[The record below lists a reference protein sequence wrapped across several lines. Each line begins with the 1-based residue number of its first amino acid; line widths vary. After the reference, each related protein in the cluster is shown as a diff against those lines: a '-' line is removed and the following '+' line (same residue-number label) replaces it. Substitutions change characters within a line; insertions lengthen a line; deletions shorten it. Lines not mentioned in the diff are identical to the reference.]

1 MPNTNPDAVFFTAQ
15 IRAMEQQ
22 ALQLPKP
29 PQLMEKAGLAAAQ
42 VVRDQV
48 LKNPNHNV
56 LVLAGPGNNGGD
68 AFVVARY
75 LKEWGNAVTV
85 VFAGKRDRLPADA
98 RQALQVWLDCGGDIC
113 PDLPDGEGNWDT
125 VIDGLFGIGLDQSHH
140 RPIEG
145 QYRDWIE
152 NVKRMA
158 APIVA
163 LDIPSGL
170 GSDDGCIYGIAIRA
184 AVTVTFIGLKPGLF
198 TNFGPEC
205 CGEVVLRDLD
215 IHMPAPPEPQA
226 WLLNNAHAQTLLPPL
241 RCANS
246 HKGSFGNVA
255 IIGGSTGMA
264 GAALLAGRAAL
275 HLGAGR
281 VYIGML
287 AENAPAVDFS
297 QPELMLRPPSEL
309 FGVKPLNCLIA
320 GPGLGQSAQAR
331 SWLGMA
337 LDSDCALVLDAD
349 ALNLIAQ
356 HPDLAENLSQRKA
369 ATILTPHPAEAAR
382 LLNTDSTAVQNNRM
396 NAALQ
401 IAQHFNC
408 YVVLKGAG
416 SICCLPDGKRY
427 LNTSGNPALSTAG
440 TGDVLAGI
448 IGALIAQGLSPD
460 RALLLAVYLHG
471 AAADRWV
478 RQNRG
483 MLGMV
488 ASEVIAAARS
498 LLNSWI
504 YQKNAD
510 QYNKSQ

>member
-1 MPNTNPDAVFFTAQ
+1 
-15 IRAMEQQ
+15 
-22 ALQLPKP
+22 
-29 PQLMEKAGLAAAQ
+29 
-42 VVRDQV
+42 
-48 LKNPNHNV
+48 
-56 LVLAGPGNNGGD
+56 
-68 AFVVARY
+68 
-75 LKEWGNAVTV
+75 
-85 VFAGKRDRLPADA
+85 
-98 RQALQVWLDCGGDIC
+98 
-113 PDLPDGEGNWDT
+113 
-125 VIDGLFGIGLDQSHH
+125 
-140 RPIEG
+140 
-145 QYRDWIE
+145 
-152 NVKRMA
+152 
-158 APIVA
+158 
-163 LDIPSGL
+163 
-170 GSDDGCIYGIAIRA
+170 GCIYGVAIRA

-205 CGEVVLRDLD
+205 CGSVVLRDLD
-215 IHMPAPPEPQA
+215 IHLPAPPEPQA
-226 WLLNNAHAQTLLPPL
+226 WLLNDALAQTLLPPP

-246 HKGSFGNVA
+246 HKGSFGNAA
-255 IIGGSTGMA
+255 ILGGSTGMA

-281 VYIGML
+281 VYIGLL

-309 FGVKPLNCLIA
+309 FAVEPLNCLIA

-331 SWLGMA
+331 SWLGVA
-337 LDSDCALVLDAD
+337 LDSGCALVLDAD

-369 ATILTPHPAEAAR
+369 VTVLTPHPAEAAR
-382 LLNTDSTAVQNNRM
+382 LLNTDHAAVQNNRM
-396 NAALQ
+396 HAAFR

-440 TGDVLAGI
+440 TGDVLAGF

-471 AAADRWV
+471 AVADRWV

-483 MLGMV
+483 MIGMV
-488 ASEVIAAARS
+488 ASEVIAEARL
-498 LLNSWI
+498 LLNAWI
-504 YQKNAD
+504 DRECHSLPLNSD
-510 QYNKSQ
+510 RCENL